1 MTDGM
6 AEATFSID
14 RGGGIVRIT
23 LERPPLNIL
32 DLPTLRSLNRVLEE
46 CDVESVRVL
55 VLRSGIEKGF
65 SAGVDVRDHRTE
77 RVAEMLDE
85 VRINARRLLR
95 YGPVTIAA
103 IHGLTLGG
111 GLELAMLCDL
121 VLCAEDA
128 VIATP
133 EIGLAAFAPIAAAW
147 FPELCGWRKTM
158 ELLMG
163 LQMDADSARQA
174 GLVTRV
180 VHGEA
185 LDGET
190 TQLAEELAGRSAVAL
205 HAIKSVMRSGRD
217 ERVLARLD
225 ECIRIYHER
234 VAFSRD
240 ASEGI
245 AAFLEK
251 RAPTWSHR

>member
-1 MTDGM
+1 
-6 AEATFSID
+6 
-14 RGGGIVRIT
+14 
-23 LERPPLNIL
+23 
-32 DLPTLRSLNRVLEE
+32 
-46 CDVESVRVL
+46 
-55 VLRSGIEKGF
+55 
-65 SAGVDVRDHRTE
+65 
-77 RVAEMLDE
+77 
-85 VRINARRLLR
+85 
-95 YGPVTIAA
+95 
-103 IHGLTLGG
+103 
-111 GLELAMLCDL
+111 
-121 VLCAEDA
+121 
-128 VIATP
+128 
-133 EIGLAAFAPIAAAW
+133 
-147 FPELCGWRKTM
+147 M

-163 LQMDADSARQA
+163 LQMDAHSARQA

-180 VHGEA
+180 VPGEA

>member
-1 MTDGM
+1 M

-55 VLRSGIEKGF
+55 VLRSGIDKAF
-65 SAGVDVRDHRTE
+65 SAGVDVRDHRGE
-77 RVAEMLDE
+77 HVAEMLDE
-85 VRINARRLLR
+85 VKINARRLLR

-121 VLCAEDA
+121 VLSADDA

-133 EIGLAAFAPIAAAW
+133 EIGLAAFPPIAAAW
-147 FPELCGWRKTM
+147 FPELCGWRHTM
-158 ELLMG
+158 DLLMG
-163 LQMDADSARQA
+163 VTMDADAARQA

-180 VHGEA
+180 VARDA
-185 LDGET
+185 LDSET
-190 TQLAEELAGRSAVAL
+190 TRLAEEIAGRSAVAL
-205 HAIKSVMRSGRD
+205 RAIKSVMRSGRD

-225 ECIRIYHER
+225 ESIRIYHEQ
-234 VAFSRD
+234 VAWSRD

-251 RAPTWSHR
+251 RAPRWSHG

>member
-1 MTDGM
+1 
-6 AEATFSID
+6 
-14 RGGGIVRIT
+14 
-23 LERPPLNIL
+23 
-32 DLPTLRSLNRVLEE
+32 
-46 CDVESVRVL
+46 VL
-55 VLRSGIEKGF
+55 VLRSGIEKAF

-95 YGPVTIAA
+95 YGPVTIAS
-103 IHGLTLGG
+103 IHGVTLGG

-121 VLCAEDA
+121 VLSADDA
-128 VIATP
+128 VIGTP
-133 EIGLAAFAPIAAAW
+133 EIGLAAFPPIAAAW
-147 FPELCGWRKTM
+147 FPELCGWRRTM
-158 ELLMG
+158 DLLMG
-163 LQMDADSARQA
+163 VSLDANAALQA

-180 VHGEA
+180 VPRQA
-185 LDGET
+185 LDDEANR
-190 TQLAEELAGRSAVAL
+190 LAEGLAGRSAVAL
-205 HAIKSVMRSGRD
+205 RAIKSVMRSGRD

-225 ECIRIYHER
+225 ECIRIYHEQ

-251 RAPTWSHR
+251 RAPSWSHR

>member
-1 MTDGM
+1 M
-6 AEATFSID
+6 ADAALSID

-55 VLRSGIEKGF
+55 VLCSGVEKAF
-65 SAGVDVRDHRTE
+65 SAGADVRDHRGE

-85 VRINARRLLR
+85 VRSNARRLLR

-121 VLCAEDA
+121 VLAADDA

-133 EIGLAAFAPIAAAW
+133 EIGLGAFAPIAAAW
-147 FPELCGWRKTM
+147 FPELCGWRHTM
-158 ELLMG
+158 DLLMG
-163 LQMDADSARQA
+163 GEMDAASARDA

-180 VHGEA
+180 VPRDA
-185 LDGET
+185 LDAEAT
-190 TQLAEELAGRSAVAL
+190 RLAEELAGRSAVAL
-205 HAIKSVMRSGRD
+205 RAIKTVMRSGRD
-217 ERVLARLD
+217 DRVLARLD
-225 ECIRIYHER
+225 ECIRIYHEQ
-234 VAFSRD
+234 VAWSRD